1 MFSIL
6 TLTARLVVARWPQ
19 LLALYLAGWLARY
32 LLIEL
37 ASVFG
42 AFSALAGLLIL
53 PLAILAR
60 LGSFIAMFLVLRR
73 AMPAFSDLSDR
84 GDDGVDVAGRR
95 LPPGRVS
102 SIFLVS
108 IVPFFAFYAV
118 WQLFEEDTLHYAQ
131 SALEKID
138 FFSGKPASSVLNLTV
153 DPLTITI
160 VVVAFVG
167 RYLIKRFAN
176 RLPRWTNLIAVYFES
191 VWVYVTIFLIMDQTE
206 NLQAWV
212 DSRAAIH
219 LVTDLRASLT
229 EWFAPLGALWGG
241 VEWVIGAAGGLV
253 LLPIAWLTLAGI
265 VYGRALVQPKIALRV
280 DNRHLSRVRTRLG
293 LLPTVVRDRARGVGK
308 DFVGRWTPL
317 ANAVVLI
324 WRRCAPDGNL
334 CFGLHRAR
342 GGEPVVA
349 ARGGS
354 AHRTPSPE
362 FVVDE
367 FRRHAVV
374 RCLGTGRAGSY
385 RSDRRGLRLLP
396 SAARRAPRGPA
407 GTRGAAASSAVVG
420 GVPRA
425 ALRGRHS
432 RRPRSQRW
440 R

>member
-1 MFSIL
+1 VFSIL
-6 TLTARLVVARWPQ
+6 TLTARLVAARWPQ

-37 ASVFG
+37 AAVFG

-73 AMPAFSDLSDR
+73 AMPAFSDLSAR
-84 GDDGVDVAGRR
+84 GDDGVAVAGQR
-95 LPPGRVS
+95 LPHGKIS
-102 SIFLVS
+102 AIFLAS

-118 WQLFEEDTLHYAQ
+118 WKLFEEDTMHYAE

-138 FFSGKPASSVLNLTV
+138 YFNGRPVSSVLNLII

-167 RYLIKRFAN
+167 RHLIKRFAN
-176 RLPRWTNLIAVYFES
+176 KLPRWTNLIAVYLES
-191 VWVYVTIFLIMDQTE
+191 VWVYVTIFLITDQIA

-229 EWFAPLGALWGG
+229 EWFAPIGAVWGG

-280 DNRHLSRVRTRLG
+280 DNRQLSRVRNRLG
-293 LLPTVVRDRARGVGK
+293 LLPNVVRDRAK
-308 DFVGRWTPL
+308 DVSKGFVGRWTPL

-324 WRRCAPDGNL
+324 WRAGVLAMGIFVLAYTVLESANL
-334 CFGLHRAR
+334 WLRLAGVQLIGPHHLNSWWMNFDDMLSFVVSVLV
-342 GGEPVVA
+342 EPVRIA
-349 ARGGS
+349 
-354 AHRTPSPE
+354 
-362 FVVDE
+362 
-367 FRRHAVV
+367 
-374 RCLGTGRAGSY
+374 LI
-385 RSDRRGLRLLP
+385 
-396 SAARRAPRGPA
+396 
-407 GTRGAAASSAVVG
+407 AAAYDFC
-420 GVPRA
+420 
-425 ALRGRHS
+425 LRRLEE
-432 RRPRSQRW
+432 RRDTLPELEAQQQVTR
-440 R
+440 